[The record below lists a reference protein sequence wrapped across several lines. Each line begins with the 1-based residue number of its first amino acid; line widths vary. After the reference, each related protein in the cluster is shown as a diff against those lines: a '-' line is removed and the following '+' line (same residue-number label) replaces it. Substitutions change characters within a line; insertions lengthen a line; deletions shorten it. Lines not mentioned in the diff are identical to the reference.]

1 MSRTDEGKE
10 SETNE
15 DKQKNEVRDTFTT
28 MTTNALFGEIALIES
43 GIPRKFKRPRKLEL
57 IQFA

>member
-28 MTTNALFGEIALIES
+28 VISVLIYVPLVTGAQTS
-43 GIPRKFKRPRKLEL
+43 
-57 IQFA
+57 